1 MGNTSILRLRGSLV
15 AAERYVF
22 KKRMARIGWYADD
35 IWFVATEYLVGMLC
49 IYWPS
54 ICTESILQLF
64 IYLFIYLERFSE
76 SVQIT
81 KKSIIGN
88 LLTSIQSI
96 NDKRLQ
102 LWSHLPSFC
111 YFMSRLNFYKIL
123 HHISYLFLGR
133 ENITTRITFWAA
145 SVERGKYLYQQVNL
159 RSSCDDRL
167 V

>member
-111 YFMSRLNFYKIL
+111 YFMSRLSFTKYFIIFLICFEERRISLLGIHSEPGRVEL
-123 HHISYLFLGR
+123 HI
-133 ENITTRITFWAA
+133 I
-145 SVERGKYLYQQVNL
+145 
-159 RSSCDDRL
+159 
-167 V
+167 